1 MKNRLISEI
10 NKHILI
16 FAIGLAYYL
25 WIVFTD
31 IYIPCIF
38 NKVTGLKC
46 PGCGITHMMLAIAR
60 FDFKTAFLENP
71 LLFIALPVMLGIYI
85 RNRIYYVRTG
95 NKANRGMIIKTL
107 EYSMLFSTLVFWVA
121 RNIL

>member
-10 NKHILI
+10 KKHILI
-16 FAIGLAYYL
+16 FAVGFAYYL

-85 RNRIYYVRTG
+85 RNRIYYVRTE

-107 EYSMLFSTLVFWVA
+107 EYTMLFLTLLFWVV